1 MNLKIWFLT
10 LSIKKQIYITIIILN
25 IFCILVIITIF
36 GSFTYEVLKK
46 EYKQKKLYFYNK
58 YEDYLESCF
67 YFQNY
72 YLLQYEEIIKKMQ
85 KQIWEHHKSF
95 LKYSINSSFITSRYI
110 IKNIEYEPI
119 KLINLTQKE
128 SNSINKY
135 ILYNFCFS
143 EIPNSCENILIN
155 LTDFWKLFLPLE
167 FYHNLKETFP
177 IPLYEESIMTSPFYI
192 YYNSRSI
199 LSYDPTKI
207 LEYIRGIY
215 SNLSSFDSLDYI
227 NNIKSKYYNIL
238 EDVTNIYDLA
248 LRLNSSLFLHM
259 FNKIIDEIKN
269 YEEMSEDRNISFTEF
284 VKETTGYF
292 TRINYSNGKF
302 YIIFASET
310 NFQMYAESSII
321 YNYLYY
327 MNYRLSNYIDLYFIP
342 LYNENNTIISP
353 ELCIT
358 FLLKQYNYDIDRKE
372 FNQILNRTIKG
383 ESKIEDCFL
392 KNNALNK
399 QEEIKDILN
408 LNLSYFF
415 YVLNSSVNQG
425 IINLVDSQYYLM
437 KYSYPNY
444 NSLRE
449 FKSEHM
455 FLDQINYYLFAS
467 FREPIN
473 FSNLVLQIY
482 KNCFYL
488 IMILIVYIWYFC
500 LAINLIKFYN
510 ISKQLI
516 EPFRNL
522 QKAIISSTISDPNI
536 FRYKNDDFIDELFL
550 TCKEL
555 LIGKIDL
562 ENSGYILENFNII
575 TLLRNAKKDI
585 DSNKYKKNLI
595 INNDILNK
603 LILEQQNMLDFS
615 KNIQLNE
622 FNNNNHQKIVKKKIS
637 HQSSNQ
643 ISFDISSLLNSTK
656 NIYNINQKNLI
667 KNKDKDEDKLN
678 LDDLNKI
685 SNSVKIT
692 KNKEEI
698 EREDKEPYRKLFK
711 IAEYLYYIQ
720 NKKVQNYLYIYN
732 GIINNE
738 KDAKLNSR
746 NLKKSLKINPKW
758 KKFIKKSSSKNIEE
772 EEISINMI
780 DNKNISYLW
789 YMEAKKKRN
798 KCLNYK
804 IGNDYE
810 GLFIEYNLYKS

>member
-1 MNLKIWFLT
+1 M
-10 LSIKKQIYITIIILN
+10 IK
-25 IFCILVIITIF
+25 
-36 GSFTYEVLKK
+36 ER
-46 EYKQKKLYFYNK
+46 
-58 YEDYLESCF
+58 
-67 YFQNY
+67 
-72 YLLQYEEIIKKMQ
+72 
-85 KQIWEHHKSF
+85 
-95 LKYSINSSFITSRYI
+95 NSSFI
-110 IKNIEYEPI
+110 
-119 KLINLTQKE
+119 
-128 SNSINKY
+128 
-135 ILYNFCFS
+135 
-143 EIPNSCENILIN
+143 
-155 LTDFWKLFLPLE
+155 E
-167 FYHNLKETFP
+167 FLKET
-177 IPLYEESIMTSPFYI
+177 S
-192 YYNSRSI
+192 
-199 LSYDPTKI
+199 
-207 LEYIRGIY
+207 
-215 SNLSSFDSLDYI
+215 
-227 NNIKSKYYNIL
+227 
-238 EDVTNIYDLA
+238 
-248 LRLNSSLFLHM
+248 
-259 FNKIIDEIKN
+259 
-269 YEEMSEDRNISFTEF
+269 
-284 VKETTGYF
+284 GYF

-302 YIIFASET
+302 YIIFTSET
-310 NFQMYAESSII
+310 NFQIYAESSII

-327 MNYRLSNYIDLYFIP
+327 MNDRLSNYIDLYFIP
-342 LYNENNTIISP
+342 LFNENNTIISP
-353 ELCIT
+353 ELCII
-358 FLLKQYNYDIDRKE
+358 FLLKQYSYYIDSKE
-372 FNQILNRTIKG
+372 FSQILKRTTKG

-392 KNNALNK
+392 GDIINK

-425 IINLVDSQYYLM
+425 IINLVDSHYYLM

-449 FKSEHM
+449 FKSEHI

-488 IMILIVYIWYFC
+488 IIIFIVYIWYFC
-500 LAINLIKFYN
+500 LAINLLKFYN
-510 ISKQLI
+510 CSKQLI

-562 ENSGYILENFNII
+562 ENSDYILENFNII

-585 DSNKYKKNLI
+585 DPNKYKKNLI

-622 FNNNNHQKIVKKKIS
+622 YNNNHQQKLIKKIS
-637 HQSSNQ
+637 YQSSNQ

-667 KNKDKDEDKLN
+667 KNKDRDKDKLN

-685 SNSVKIT
+685 SNSAKIN

-698 EREDKEPYRKLFK
+698 EREDKEPYKKLFK

-732 GIINNE
+732 DMISNE
-738 KDAKLNSR
+738 KDPKLNSR

-758 KKFIKKSSSKNIEE
+758 KKYFKKSSSRNIEE

-789 YMEAKKKRN
+789 YMEAKKKKN

-804 IGNDYE
+804 VGNDYE
-810 GLFIEYNLYKS
+810 GLFIEYNLYKT